1 LPGKDALIVTYCS
14 NLKCPASSRLARR
27 LRELGYTSVLEYPY
41 GIEGWTKAGHEVTTA
56 GRAAE

>member
-1 LPGKDALIVTYCS
+1 MTYCS